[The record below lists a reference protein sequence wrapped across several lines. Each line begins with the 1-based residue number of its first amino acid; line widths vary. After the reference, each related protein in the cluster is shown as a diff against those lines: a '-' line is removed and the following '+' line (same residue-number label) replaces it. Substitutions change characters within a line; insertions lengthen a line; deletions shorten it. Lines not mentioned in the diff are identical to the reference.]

1 MAITY
6 RIYKDINDYEKIRTF
21 LEESYEYYGTR
32 FDDNLSL
39 FEFQTALSR
48 GLEEP
53 VKSIDEA
60 LKNVLMWFHGETIV
74 ALLEEDAFCL
84 APGFRHL
91 FNEVVEGG
99 EQFAEGSGTREWE
112 VYDNDADFEDVL
124 LKKGY
129 LQSEEYWVRRE
140 FDLTDS
146 KSLQVTL
153 PQGFTIT
160 PVPELVDAQQVY
172 KAYKLCYGIEFNE
185 EIFKKMYET
194 STYRPQLDLVVLDSE
209 NEVAALCSGRYEEK
223 NKLVTIE
230 AVSCFHQYRKK
241 GISKALLVHLLNE
254 AKELGASKATV
265 YTAMPEKYPAPNRLY
280 ESAGFRLVGN
290 RFVWKKGNE

>member
-1 MAITY
+1 MSITY
-6 RIYKDINDYEKIRTF
+6 RTCKDINDYEKIRTF
-21 LEESYEYYGTR
+21 LEESYDFYGTR
-32 FDDNLSL
+32 FDDNLTL

-53 VKSIDEA
+53 VKSIDES
-60 LKNVLMWFHGETIV
+60 LKNVLLWFHGENV
-74 ALLEEDAFCL
+74 VGLLEEDAFCL
-84 APGFRHL
+84 APGNRHL
-91 FNEVVEGG
+91 FNEVVEAG
-99 EQFAEGSGTREWE
+99 ERYVEGSGSREWE

-124 LKKGY
+124 LNKGY
-129 LQSEEYWVRRE
+129 LKSEEYWVRRE
-140 FDLTDS
+140 FDLTDT
-146 KSLQVTL
+146 KSLQFKL
-153 PQGFTIT
+153 PQGFSVKS
-160 PVPELVDAQQVY
+160 VPELVDAQQVY

-194 STYRPQLDLVVLDSE
+194 STYRPQLDLVVMDPE

-230 AVSCFHQYRKK
+230 AVSCFHKYRKK

-265 YTAMPEKYPAPNRLY
+265 YTAMPEKHPAPNRLY

-290 RFVWKKGNE
+290 RFVWKKAAE